1 MAMPMG
7 PTIISA
13 FLAPTITAFS
23 PVAPLEAP
31 ALSMQVVAAIFV
43 PTAVIS
49 ASGMI
54 FFDSFHHLLSQ
65 HSSLAVYYQDF
76 FHISHPIQRRPS
88 DLSLSPLSFS
98 FRFRSSINAL
108 LSMRCAS
115 LTSSTP
121 SISTTCA
128 ASTCRLYH
136 PRLSRSNM
144 AFLYMGALF
153 LARIRYTLITKPGEK
168 LLHFQRKSGHAPFFK
183 CFTYIRYYFLAYDSH
198 PPPGCI
204 WRKIPCRKQPLRSL
218 PPRSRKLRALQ
229 NTLSV
234 PVQNT
239 AI

>member
-144 AFLYMGALF
+144 AFYTWVRCFWRGSDILLSQNRAKNFFTSKKIWSCPIFQVFHLYPILF
-153 LARIRYTLITKPGEK
+153 PRI
-168 LLHFQRKSGHAPFFK
+168 
-183 CFTYIRYYFLAYDSH
+183 
-198 PPPGCI
+198 
-204 WRKIPCRKQPLRSL
+204 
-218 PPRSRKLRALQ
+218 
-229 NTLSV
+229 
-234 PVQNT
+234 
-239 AI
+239 